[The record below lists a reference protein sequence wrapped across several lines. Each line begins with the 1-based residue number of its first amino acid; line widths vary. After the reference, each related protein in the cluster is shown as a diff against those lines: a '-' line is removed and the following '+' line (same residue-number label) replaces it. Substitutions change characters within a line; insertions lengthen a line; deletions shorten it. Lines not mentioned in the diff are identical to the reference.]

1 MKKIITLLTLIL
13 GLILTSCGSNEGIYT
28 NTGSVGDA
36 DTKSGAQSYANDGDA
51 KIDFSGMS
59 AELLSGET
67 FDFADSIESN
77 KVCIINVWATFCGPC
92 IEEMPE
98 LNEIFSE
105 NAGDIGVV
113 GICMDCAD
121 ASGNVDDEI
130 LANAVK
136 IAGDDLKLSYPVVI
150 PSEEMM
156 TSFLRDVMA
165 VPVTYIVDDK
175 GTVLESFYGKR
186 SKEQFLEIAQRYISK
201 E

>member
-1 MKKIITLLTLIL
+1 MKKIITLLTLGFVL
-13 GLILTSCGSNEGIYT
+13 FLTSCGSSDGIGT

-36 DTKSGAQSYANDGDA
+36 DAKSGTQSFANPGDA
-51 KIDFSGMS
+51 EVDFSDMS

-98 LNEIFSE
+98 LNEIYSE

-121 ASGNVDDEI
+121 ASGNVDDKL
-130 LANAVK
+130 LATAVK
-136 IAGDDLKLSYPVVI
+136 IAGDDLELSYPVVI
-150 PSEEMM
+150 PTEDMM
-156 TSFLRDVMA
+156 KSFLQDVVA
-165 VPVTYIVDDK
+165 VPVTYIVDGNGK
-175 GTVLESFYGKR
+175 VLESFYGKR
-186 SKEQFLEIAQRYISK
+186 SKEQFLEIVHKYISK